1 MSVIVAGTKFLLVGE
16 ASKREGLTMKLT
28 ILALVLASVSWS
40 TTAKAS
46 IKPPKAA
53 DAVVVTQADDDDD
66 DKKKRRG
73 S

>member
-1 MSVIVAGTKFLLVGE
+1 
-16 ASKREGLTMKLT
+16 MKLT